1 MFTDNPVTPVRLEIL
16 IGLLREISRG
26 LPRQEV
32 YRLLQPEPLDPDT
45 GSSSPAGA
53 TVKAAIELELA
64 EEDSGGK
71 NLTLKPAYRKDGPIR
86 AAILKAF
93 DERVLATA
101 EVEKYFALFY
111 AYYLGLGKKTYEF
124 RSFNKEQWA
133 DEFNQQVFG
142 SAPQENRFNGTK
154 LTGLHRWFSYVGLG
168 WFDSTN
174 SVGKGEFQANPYERL
189 QRALPAIFGKKPR
202 LEIEPFIAKLAETC
216 PELDGGSLFIQAN
229 PGWSAEDR
237 RCTLGLS
244 HALIELHLDGII
256 RLSCPADSG
265 GWDIRD
271 AEPPGGDNF
280 GSSKIAAIEL
290 LKND

>member
-32 YRLLQPEPLDPDT
+32 YRILQPEPLDPDT

-101 EVEKYFALFY
+101 DVEKYFALFY
-111 AYYLGLGKKTYEF
+111 AYYLGLGKKTYEY

-133 DEFNQQVFG
+133 DDFNQQVFG
-142 SAPQENRFNGTK
+142 AAVQENRFNGTK
-154 LTGLHRWFSYVGLG
+154 LTGLHRWFNYVGLG
-168 WFDSTN
+168 WYDPN
-174 SVGKGEFQANPYERL
+174 GEFQANPYERL
-189 QRALPAIFGKKPR
+189 QRSFSTIFGKNPQ
-202 LEIEPFIAKLAETC
+202 LEIETFMAKLAESC
-216 PELDGGSLFIQAN
+216 PELDGGSLFTEAN
-229 PGWSAEDR
+229 PSWSAEDR

-256 RLSCPADSG
+256 RLSCPGDSS

-271 AEPPGGDNF
+271 AEPPGGDDF

>member
-1 MFTDNPVTPVRLEIL
+1 MFTDDPVTPVRLEIL
-16 IGLLREISRG
+16 IGLLRKISRG

-64 EEDSGGK
+64 EEDSVGK

-111 AYYLGLGKKTYEF
+111 AYYLGLGKKIYES

-154 LTGLHRWFSYVGLG
+154 LTGLHRWFNYVGLG
-168 WFDSTN
+168 WYDHTA
-174 SVGKGEFQANPYERL
+174 EFQANPYERL
-189 QRALPAIFGKKPR
+189 QRALPAMFGKKPR
-202 LEIEPFIAKLAETC
+202 FEIEPFMAKLAETC
-216 PELDGGSLFIQAN
+216 PELDGGSLFIQGN

-256 RLSCPADSG
+256 RLSCPADSS
-265 GWDIRD
+265 GWDIRE

-280 GSSKIAAIEL
+280 GSSKIDAIEF